1 MAQLEARADARDH
14 LDPEQEYRAIERA
27 LVETAR
33 GRWFLAEHGR
43 RARRLDS
50 TALFEAIGR
59 LQTTMREPPA
69 LLGQLQTEI
78 HSLQNL
84 LGQSRAELLAKP
96 AAVKRDVEAGE
107 GKAASGTEGG
117 PNGILAFAED
127 IHEIAWTLQARD
139 VDVEACE
146 RLAKSAS
153 QIYALSLRQAIESKR
168 IQQLSEALDA
178 ALARLDGLLETIGH
192 EMQADEF
199 SPLPADVATA

>member
-1 MAQLEARADARDH
+1 MAQTEARDH
-14 LDPEQEYRAIERA
+14 VDPEHEYRAIERA

-69 LLGQLQTEI
+69 LLGQLQGEI
-78 HSLQNL
+78 RSLQTL

-96 AAVKRDVEAGE
+96 AAPKLEA
-107 GKAASGTEGG
+107 AAGVAGTPDGIASP

-127 IHEIAWTLQARD
+127 IHEIAWSLQARD

-199 SPLPADVATA
+199 SPIPAEPSAA